1 MDFGVWSNFLTG
13 KTTGRASSHSCAFR
27 FAEAESRMDSARDNF
42 FDAVTIT
49 TPGDFDDDDDDDVEG
64 EDDDDALRIAR
75 RLRFADRDFP
85 SVLVTLG
92 VMNAVSWAP
101 FFVLLLAE
109 PLLARCSVM
118 SWASSEAARFISFG
132 GFVIER

>member
-1 MDFGVWSNFLTG
+1 
-13 KTTGRASSHSCAFR
+13 
-27 FAEAESRMDSARDNF
+27 MDSARDRF

-49 TPGDFDDDDDDDVEG
+49 TPGDFDDDDDGHDDV
-64 EDDDDALRIAR
+64 EDDDDADSLRIAR

-92 VMNAVSWAP
+92 IMNAVSWAP

-118 SWASSEAARFISFG
+118 SWAS
-132 GFVIER
+132 